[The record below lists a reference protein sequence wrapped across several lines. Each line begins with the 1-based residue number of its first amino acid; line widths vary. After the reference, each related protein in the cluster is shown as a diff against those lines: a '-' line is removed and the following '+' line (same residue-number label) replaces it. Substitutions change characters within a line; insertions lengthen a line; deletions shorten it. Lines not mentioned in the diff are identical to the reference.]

1 LAEGQDLDA
10 SQQVHVTATGV
21 TDLSG
26 LLMTP
31 ADELGAV
38 SGDSSAPALV
48 EAFVNLRVD
57 ATGRSIDVL
66 LSEDVDPSVLILPVA
81 WSSTGGQSVMAVE
94 RLQGDV
100 YRVSL
105 FSAALPGDQLSIFA
119 GIEDLAGNAAS
130 SHSVDITM

>member
-1 LAEGQDLDA
+1 
-10 SQQVHVTATGV
+10 
-21 TDLSG
+21 
-26 LLMTP
+26 M
-31 ADELGAV
+31 
-38 SGDSSAPALV
+38 